1 MDSYTSL
8 NFLILMESF
17 ITFFEKKHKRFKI
30 SSVILLLLFI
40 VSIIISTDEVT
51 GICLVITGIFRLSNT
66 YFMNKSD
73 EWDGLSWVKVIFDG
87 YLMGI
92 VYIFSGILPILG
104 FFL

>member
-1 MDSYTSL
+1 
-8 NFLILMESF
+8 MESF

-51 GICLVITGIFRLSNT
+51 GICLVITGIFRLLNT
-66 YFMNKSD
+66 YYMHKSD
-73 EWDGLSWVKVIFDG
+73 EWDDLSWVKVIFDG

-92 VYIFSGILPILG
+92 VYIFAGSLPISGILFP
-104 FFL
+104 